1 MCWPLVTSGAARVR
15 WPARSSSPSWVGTSR
30 LSTSRPTATASRFR
44 PPATTCRALTRLSAP
59 AGPDTL
65 NAGRGSTPNPVCC
78 RVVRLPETSNREK
91 RMDQST
97 RTDITVNVEGFWML
111 QALLD
116 IRHVAPE
123 LRCRPFVSTDSMDWL
138 NQHPGMAVMREQ
150 GIVEGETVNEAVA
163 ARMRVLAAPD
173 LEIVALLSRGKLLYG
188 VKEKDESGA
197 EEQVGS
203 RDIPDNEFRVLLA
216 RRGQHWVS
224 AVRVGDEIT
233 VDDVAIADTTS
244 IATLVFDALES
255 IHHAEPAAIN
265 AVNVPLDEML
275 EITKAWQSSGF
286 NVFSGGDLRRLGISA
301 ATVAALGQALSDPAA
316 EAAVYARQYR
326 DDAKAPS
333 ASVLSLKDGSG
344 GRIAMYQQARTA
356 GSNEAWLAICPAT
369 PQLVQVGVKTVLETL
384 PYGEWKTHS
393 RV

>member
-1 MCWPLVTSGAARVR
+1 
-15 WPARSSSPSWVGTSR
+15 
-30 LSTSRPTATASRFR
+30 
-44 PPATTCRALTRLSAP
+44 
-59 AGPDTL
+59 
-65 NAGRGSTPNPVCC
+65 
-78 RVVRLPETSNREK
+78 
-91 RMDQST
+91 MDQTT

-138 NQHPGMAVMREQ
+138 NEHPGMAVMREQ
-150 GIVEGETVNEAVA
+150 GIVTGETVNESVA

-173 LEIVALLSRGKLLYG
+173 LEVIALLSRGKLLYG
-188 VKEKDESGA
+188 VKEKEEEDGGDEP
-197 EEQVGS
+197 VGS
-203 RDIPDNEFRVLLA
+203 REIPDNEFRVLLA
-216 RRGQHWVS
+216 RRDQHWVS

-233 VDDVAIADTTS
+233 VDDVSIADTIS
-244 IATLVFDALES
+244 IASLVFDALES
-255 IHHAEPAAIN
+255 IHHADPAAIN
-265 AVNVPLDEML
+265 AVNVPLEEML

-286 NVFSGGDLRRLGISA
+286 NVFSGSDLRRLGISA
-301 ATVAALGQALSDPAA
+301 ATVAALGQALSDPSA

>member
-1 MCWPLVTSGAARVR
+1 MCWLPVTSGAVRVR
-15 WPARSSSPSWVGTSR
+15 WPARSSSPSWVA
-30 LSTSRPTATASRFR
+30 TSRPSTSKPTPTARRCR
-44 PPATTCRALTRLSAP
+44 PPATTCRAPTPPSAA
-59 AGPDTL
+59 AGPKNRHRARQHTDPGVLARRAITE
-65 NAGRGSTPNPVCC
+65 NAET
-78 RVVRLPETSNREK
+78 RVA
-91 RMDQST
+91 MDQST
-97 RTDITVNVEGFWML
+97 RADITVNVEGFWML

-138 NQHPGMAVMREQ
+138 NQHPGMAIMREQ
-150 GIVEGETVNEAVA
+150 GIVDGETVNEAVA

-188 VKEKDESGA
+188 VKEKDEGGA

-316 EAAVYARQYR
+316 EAAVYATQYR
-326 DDAKAPS
+326 DDYKAPS
-333 ASVLSLKDGSG
+333 ASVLSRKDGSG
-344 GRIAMYQQARTA
+344 GRISMYQQARTA

>member
-1 MCWPLVTSGAARVR
+1 
-15 WPARSSSPSWVGTSR
+15 
-30 LSTSRPTATASRFR
+30 
-44 PPATTCRALTRLSAP
+44 
-59 AGPDTL
+59 
-65 NAGRGSTPNPVCC
+65 
-78 RVVRLPETSNREK
+78 
-91 RMDQST
+91 MDQST

-138 NQHPGMAVMREQ
+138 NQHPGMTVMREN
-150 GIVEGETVNEAVA
+150 GIVVGDAVEESIA

-188 VKEKDESGA
+188 VKEKEEGE

-216 RRGQHWVS
+216 RRGSHWVS
-224 AVRVGDEIT
+224 AVRVADEIT
-233 VDDVAIADTTS
+233 VDDVAVADTAS
-244 IATLVFDALES
+244 IAALVFDALES
-255 IHHAEPAAIN
+255 IHHADPAAIN
-265 AVNVPLDEML
+265 AVNVPLEEML

-316 EAAVYARQYR
+316 EAAVYARQYK

-384 PYGEWKTHS
+384 PYGDWKTHS

>member
-1 MCWPLVTSGAARVR
+1 
-15 WPARSSSPSWVGTSR
+15 
-30 LSTSRPTATASRFR
+30 
-44 PPATTCRALTRLSAP
+44 
-59 AGPDTL
+59 
-65 NAGRGSTPNPVCC
+65 
-78 RVVRLPETSNREK
+78 
-91 RMDQST
+91 MDQTT

-138 NQHPGMAVMREQ
+138 NQHPGMTVMREQ
-150 GIVEGETVNEAVA
+150 GIVTGDAVEESIA

-188 VKEKDESGA
+188 VKEKEEGE

-216 RRGQHWVS
+216 RRGSHWVS

-233 VDDVAIADTTS
+233 VDDVAVAATAS
-244 IATLVFDALES
+244 IAALVFDALES
-255 IHHAEPAAIN
+255 IHHADPAAIN
-265 AVNVPLDEML
+265 AVNVPLEEML

-316 EAAVYARQYR
+316 EAAVYARQYK

>member
-1 MCWPLVTSGAARVR
+1 
-15 WPARSSSPSWVGTSR
+15 
-30 LSTSRPTATASRFR
+30 
-44 PPATTCRALTRLSAP
+44 
-59 AGPDTL
+59 
-65 NAGRGSTPNPVCC
+65 
-78 RVVRLPETSNREK
+78 
-91 RMDQST
+91 
-97 RTDITVNVEGFWML
+97 
-111 QALLD
+111 
-116 IRHVAPE
+116 
-123 LRCRPFVSTDSMDWL
+123 
-138 NQHPGMAVMREQ
+138 
-150 GIVEGETVNEAVA
+150 
-163 ARMRVLAAPD
+163 
-173 LEIVALLSRGKLLYG
+173 LLSRGKLLYG
-188 VKEKDESGA
+188 IKEKGEDGE

-203 RDIPDNEFRVLLA
+203 REIPDNEFRVLLA
-216 RRGQHWVS
+216 RRAQHWVS

-244 IATLVFDALES
+244 IAALVFDALES

-301 ATVAALGQALSDPAA
+301 ATVAALGQALSDPGA

-326 DDAKAPS
+326 DDDKAPS

>member
-1 MCWPLVTSGAARVR
+1 
-15 WPARSSSPSWVGTSR
+15 
-30 LSTSRPTATASRFR
+30 
-44 PPATTCRALTRLSAP
+44 
-59 AGPDTL
+59 
-65 NAGRGSTPNPVCC
+65 
-78 RVVRLPETSNREK
+78 
-91 RMDQST
+91 MDQT
-97 RTDITVNVEGFWML
+97 TQTDITVNVEGFWML

-150 GIVEGETVNEAVA
+150 GIVTGDAVEESIA

-188 VKEKDESGA
+188 VKEKEEGE

-216 RRGQHWVS
+216 RRGSHWVS

-233 VDDVAIADTTS
+233 VDDVSVADTAS
-244 IATLVFDALES
+244 IAALVFDALES
-255 IHHAEPAAIN
+255 IHHADPAAIN
-265 AVNVPLDEML
+265 AVNVPLEEML

>member
-1 MCWPLVTSGAARVR
+1 
-15 WPARSSSPSWVGTSR
+15 
-30 LSTSRPTATASRFR
+30 
-44 PPATTCRALTRLSAP
+44 
-59 AGPDTL
+59 
-65 NAGRGSTPNPVCC
+65 
-78 RVVRLPETSNREK
+78 
-91 RMDQST
+91 MDQTT

-150 GIVEGETVNEAVA
+150 GIVTGDAVEESIA

-188 VKEKDESGA
+188 VKEKAEGE

-203 RDIPDNEFRVLLA
+203 REIPDNEFRVLLA
-216 RRGQHWVS
+216 RRGSHWVS

-233 VDDVAIADTTS
+233 VDDVSVADTAS
-244 IATLVFDALES
+244 IAALVFDALES
-255 IHHAEPAAIN
+255 IHHADPAAIN
-265 AVNVPLDEML
+265 AVNVPLEEML
-275 EITKAWQSSGF
+275 EITKTWQSSGF

>member
-1 MCWPLVTSGAARVR
+1 
-15 WPARSSSPSWVGTSR
+15 
-30 LSTSRPTATASRFR
+30 
-44 PPATTCRALTRLSAP
+44 
-59 AGPDTL
+59 
-65 NAGRGSTPNPVCC
+65 
-78 RVVRLPETSNREK
+78 
-91 RMDQST
+91 
-97 RTDITVNVEGFWML
+97 
-111 QALLD
+111 
-116 IRHVAPE
+116 
-123 LRCRPFVSTDSMDWL
+123 MDWL

-150 GIVEGETVNEAVA
+150 GIVTGDAVEESIA

-188 VKEKDESGA
+188 VKDKEEGE

-216 RRGQHWVS
+216 RRGSHWVS

-233 VDDVAIADTTS
+233 VDDVSVADTAS
-244 IATLVFDALES
+244 IAALVFDALES
-255 IHHAEPAAIN
+255 IHHADPAAIN
-265 AVNVPLDEML
+265 AVNVPLEEML

>member
-1 MCWPLVTSGAARVR
+1 
-15 WPARSSSPSWVGTSR
+15 
-30 LSTSRPTATASRFR
+30 
-44 PPATTCRALTRLSAP
+44 
-59 AGPDTL
+59 
-65 NAGRGSTPNPVCC
+65 
-78 RVVRLPETSNREK
+78 
-91 RMDQST
+91 MDQQGT

-123 LRCRPFVSTDSMDWL
+123 LRCRPFVSTDSNDWL
-138 NQHPGMAVMREQ
+138 NEHPGMAVMREQ
-150 GIVEGETVNEAVA
+150 GIVEDDEVNEHVA

-173 LEIVALLSRGKLLYG
+173 LEIIALFSRGKLLYG
-188 VKEKDESGA
+188 IREKEEGE

-203 RDIPDNEFRVLLA
+203 RDIPDNEFRVVLA

-224 AVRVGDEIT
+224 AVRVADEIT
-233 VDDVAIADTTS
+233 VDDVAIADS
-244 IATLVFDALES
+244 ASVAALVFDAMES
-255 IHHAEPAAIN
+255 IHHADPAQIN
-265 AVNVPLDEML
+265 AVNVPLEEML
-275 EITKAWQSSGF
+275 EATKTWKDSGF

-301 ATVAALGQALSDPAA
+301 ATVAALGQALSDPQA

-326 DDAKAPS
+326 DDARAPS
-333 ASVLSLKDGSG
+333 ASVVSLKDGSG

-356 GSNEAWLAICPAT
+356 GSGEAWLAICPAT
-369 PQLVQVGVKTVLETL
+369 PQLVQVGIKTVLDTL

>member
-1 MCWPLVTSGAARVR
+1 
-15 WPARSSSPSWVGTSR
+15 
-30 LSTSRPTATASRFR
+30 
-44 PPATTCRALTRLSAP
+44 
-59 AGPDTL
+59 
-65 NAGRGSTPNPVCC
+65 
-78 RVVRLPETSNREK
+78 
-91 RMDQST
+91 MDQQTT
-97 RTDITVNVEGFWML
+97 RTDVTVNVEGFWML

-138 NQHPGMAVMREQ
+138 NEHPGMAVMREE
-150 GIVEGETVNEAVA
+150 GIVTDDTVNEHVA

-173 LEIVALLSRGKLLYG
+173 LEVIALLSRGKLLYG
-188 VKEKDESGA
+188 VIEKDEG
-197 EEQVGS
+197 EEQPPGS
-203 RDIPDNEFRVLLA
+203 RDIPDNEFRVVLA

-233 VDDVAIADTTS
+233 VDDVAISDTAS
-244 IATLVFDALES
+244 IAALVFDGLES

-265 AVNVPLDEML
+265 AVNVPLEEML
-275 EITKAWQSSGF
+275 EVTKVWQSSGF

-301 ATVAALGQALSDPAA
+301 ATVAALGQALADPQA

-326 DDAKAPS
+326 DDERAPS

-344 GRIAMYQQARTA
+344 GRIALYQQARTA
-356 GSNEAWLAICPAT
+356 GAGEAWLAICPAT
-369 PQLVQVGVKTVLETL
+369 PQLVQVGVKTVLDTL
-384 PYGEWKTHS
+384 PYGEWKTHR